1 MPSLARLTKIPLTF
15 KLVGNEKPGA
25 HSRPFFMSKPT
36 IKQVEKDGLLLWE
49 VSHMGMARYFKH
61 DWKAKWHY
69 ESCVRYYR
77 TKILGKGS

>member
-1 MPSLARLTKIPLTF
+1 MLSRVQLTKTPLTF
-15 KLVGNEKPGA
+15 KLVGNEKLGA
-25 HSRPFFMSKPT
+25 RMRPFFMSRPT
-36 IKQVEKDGLLLWE
+36 IKQVKKDGLLLWE